1 MRHEAIDGAA
11 AYNGLDKGHRS
22 VTLTDGTHAGISK
35 MSEEKRRLW
44 SLVVVLIVTGIVA
57 GMLAPIRLTAPL
69 WLVRNLPPFGLQR
82 ILIVPLFAST
92 MAQSA
97 LIALWGV
104 ASAASPWKRLA
115 GLVVG
120 AVYLEMLLALGLDDE
135 FVGTATVTIAVTSL
149 SLLVLRAMKIRLAR
163 QSEKAQVGRAEP
175 EGLRFSIRGLM
186 VFTAAVA
193 VLSAGVRALQASHGR
208 NVGLAGIWALCFVAV
223 GLSALWAALGQVN
236 PLRRGL
242 VVFVLSA
249 VLGACFAVA
258 AHAHE
263 AGRIYILLTM
273 LLYSAILMVSLLV
286 IRSCNYRLVRRSSLP
301 SAMSDT
307 GTRVGCASLDGI
319 GSSEAFS
326 HD

>member
-1 MRHEAIDGAA
+1 
-11 AYNGLDKGHRS
+11 
-22 VTLTDGTHAGISK
+22 
-35 MSEEKRRLW
+35 
-44 SLVVVLIVTGIVA
+44 
-57 GMLAPIRLTAPL
+57 MLAPIRLTGPL
-69 WLVRNLPPFGLQR
+69 WYARTLPPFGLKR

-92 MAQSA
+92 MAQSVV
-97 LIALWGV
+97 IALWGV

-149 SLLVLRAMKIRLAR
+149 SLLVLKAMKIRLAR
-163 QSEKAQVGRAEP
+163 QSEKAQVGRAET

-208 NVGLAGIWALCFVAV
+208 NVGLAGVWALCFVAV

-236 PLRRGL
+236 PVRRGL
-242 VVFVLSA
+242 VVFILSA

-263 AGRIYILLTM
+263 AGKVYIMLTM
-273 LLYSAILMVSLLV
+273 LLYSAILTVSLLV
-286 IRSCNYRLVRRSSLP
+286 IRSCGYRLIRR
-301 SAMSDT
+301 
-307 GTRVGCASLDGI
+307 ASLLSSMPDDGI
-319 GSSEAFS
+319 HLVQPSLDESPAAEAFS
-326 HD
+326 HE